1 MTQFCPIFIFAPG
14 VLAGAERVVLT
25 GINALFEE
33 GIAPKII
40 IIKESRAPQ
49 YADEFIKLLNP
60 KISCNV
66 FVTTTPLDFSLGKKI
81 KNSIEQES
89 RSAVIHTHG
98 FKALFYSYMIFS
110 PHPLI
115 HTHHGNT
122 GHTLKVRIYE
132 HLATKLMKKCRHVIA
147 VSENM
152 KNELLIILKP
162 YNRISIVENMLSL
175 KNASEI
181 REKRNICKKNNS
193 IIQLVFIGRLSPEK
207 GLMPFL
213 HYFNSFKDKNKFRLD
228 VLGDGPE
235 LKEIKN
241 FIASNDLKH
250 LITLNGFIIDPTEFL
265 INSDLLVMPSLKEG
279 LPMTL
284 IEAVSV
290 GLPVL
295 ANNVGAVSTL
305 VKNNFNGIL
314 IDHSSEASWHNAF
327 SLTLDN
333 INEWRANSIILSK
346 DTEVKYSSEAW
357 AKKTIKI
364 YQKVL

>member
-25 GINALFEE
+25 GISALFEE
-33 GIAPKII
+33 GMAPKII

-60 KISCNV
+60 NISYNV
-66 FVTTTPLDFSLGKKI
+66 FVTTTPLDFSLRKKI
-81 KNSIEQES
+81 KKIIEQES

-98 FKALFYSYMIFS
+98 FKALFYSYMVFS

-122 GHTLKVRIYE
+122 GHTLKVKVYE
-132 HLATKLMKKCRHVIA
+132 HLATKIMKKCRHVIA

-152 KNELLIILKP
+152 KNELLIMLKP
-162 YNRISIVENMLSL
+162 YNRISTVENMLSL
-175 KNASEI
+175 KNATEI
-181 REKRNICKKNNS
+181 RKKSNIFKKNNS

-207 GLMPFL
+207 GLMQFL
-213 HYFNSFKDKNKFRLD
+213 HYFNSFNDKSKFQLD

-235 LKEIKN
+235 LEEIKN
-241 FIASNDLKH
+241 FIAKNNLKH
-250 LITLNGFIIDPTEFL
+250 LITLNGFVIDPTDFL
-265 INSDLLVMPSLKEG
+265 IKSDLLVMPSLKEG

-295 ANNVGAVSTL
+295 ANDVGAVGTL

-314 IDHSSEASWHNAF
+314 INHSSEASWHNAF
-327 SLTLDN
+327 ALTLKNFDEWKVN
-333 INEWRANSIILSK
+333 AINQSDDI
-346 DTEVKYSSEAW
+346 EVKYSSESW
-357 AKKTIKI
+357 AKKTMKI
-364 YQKVL
+364 YEKVL